1 MKLKKLKKVL
11 ALSLSALICMS
22 AVGCSSSSAGE
33 GTENKDQIVYACTK
47 DIRDINPHLY
57 GGEMSAQNMV
67 FESLVKET
75 EKGIEPCLAESW
87 EISDDGK
94 EYTFH
99 LRKDVKFTDGEPFNA
114 EAVKLNMDAI
124 VSNIEKF
131 TIY

>member
-1 MKLKKLKKVL
+1 MKLKKLKKIL
-11 ALSLSALICMS
+11 AVSLSALICVS
-22 AVGCSSSSAGE
+22 SVGCSSSSAGS
-33 GTENKDQIVYACTK
+33 GTADKDQIVYACTK

-75 EKGIEPCLAESW
+75 ENGIEPCLAESW

-99 LRKDVKFTDGEPFNA
+99 LRKDVKFTDRKS
-114 EAVKLNMDAI
+114 V
-124 VSNIEKF
+124 V
-131 TIY
+131 

>member
-57 GGEMSAQNMV
+57 GRNVST
-67 FESLVKET
+67 KH
-75 EKGIEPCLAESW
+75 GI
-87 EISDDGK
+87 
-94 EYTFH
+94 
-99 LRKDVKFTDGEPFNA
+99 
-114 EAVKLNMDAI
+114 
-124 VSNIEKF
+124 
-131 TIY
+131 